1 MLKEIYVQDFI
12 LIDSLR
18 LEFESSMSAFTG
30 ETGAGKSLLI
40 DAISLLKGA
49 RAQAGMVK
57 INKPKA
63 IVEGTFEIESTHP
76 ARKQLETAGFDCED
90 GLFVITR
97 EITAD
102 GKSTARINHRS
113 VAASMLKEL
122 MESVIDIHSQH
133 DTQYLLNS
141 RFHTGLLDEYIH
153 QADQLETLKG
163 AYQAYHNLKK
173 ELEDA
178 LSTTYNEDDLEFL
191 QYQVN
196 EIANAHLTINEED
209 ELEEQHKRMS
219 AFEKLN
225 LKINHAIELLDG
237 SNQCGE
243 LLYEAA
249 KECGN
254 FEDFEECVQ
263 FHDQLLDHY
272 YGLNDTIENM
282 KSFMNNLEYDEEK
295 FNQIQE
301 RLFFINK
308 LKRKYGK
315 NIKSILEKQNEF
327 QEKIEM
333 IAHRQEFL
341 DQHEKATQDAL
352 AKYLEIANAYSEV
365 RKKAAKALEKEVIR
379 ECQDLYL
386 ENARFVIS
394 FKEQEPST
402 QGIDKIEFL
411 ISMNPGERLKP
422 LSDVAS
428 GGELSRL
435 MLGLKTIFSRLQG
448 IETVIFDEI
457 DTGVS
462 GKVAFAIGRKMA
474 KIANNTQVFAV
485 THLASVAACA
495 TVQYL
500 VEKDQDETSTNTRI
514 RSLEETERIQT
525 LAMMASSS
533 QSDSA
538 LTAARELLTKALS

>member
-40 DAISLLKGA
+40 DAISLLKGS
-49 RAQAGMVK
+49 RAQVGMIKV
-57 INKPKA
+57 NKPKA
-63 IVEGTFEIESTHP
+63 IIEGTFEVSLTHP
-76 ARKQLETAGFDCED
+76 AREQLSMAGFDCED
-90 GLFVITR
+90 GTFIVTR
-97 EITAD
+97 EISSD
-102 GKSTARINHRS
+102 GKSTARINHRN
-113 VAASMLKEL
+113 VPASMLKEL

-141 RFHTGLLDEYIH
+141 RFHTSLLDEYIH
-153 QADQLETLKG
+153 EHSKVEELRI
-163 AYQAYHNLKK
+163 AYQTYHSLKK

-178 LSTTYNEDDLEFL
+178 LATTYNEDDLEFL
-191 QYQVN
+191 QYQVD
-196 EIANAHLTINEED
+196 EIENAHLTLNEED

-225 LKINHAIELLDG
+225 IKINHAIELLDG
-237 SNQCGE
+237 SNQCSE

-254 FEDFEECVQ
+254 FEDFDECIK
-263 FHDQLLDHY
+263 FHDQLLDQY

-282 KSFMNNLEYDEEK
+282 KEFMNGLEYDEER

-301 RLFFINK
+301 RLFLINK

-341 DQHEKATQDAL
+341 DKHEKATEKAF
-352 AKYLEIANAYSEV
+352 KEYLKIANAYSSI
-365 RKKAAKALEKEVIR
+365 RKKSAKALEKEVIR
-379 ECQDLYL
+379 ECHDLYL
-386 ENARFVIS
+386 ENARFEVS
-394 FKEQEPST
+394 FKEQEPSS

-474 KIANNTQVFAV
+474 KIATNTQVFAV
-485 THLASVAACA
+485 THLGAVAACA
-495 TVQYL
+495 HVQYL
-500 VEKDQDETSTNTRI
+500 VEKDQNETSTNTRI
-514 RSLEETERIQT
+514 RPLEEDERINT
-525 LAMMASSS
+525 LAMMASNS
-533 QSDSA
+533 QSASA
-538 LTAARELLTKALS
+538 LDAARELLLKALS